1 METVLRSASREV
13 VIGPQQPFCIIGERI
28 NPTGRKIF
36 QEQLR
41 RGDLSRIEIDVA
53 QQVAGGA
60 MVLDVNM
67 GAPLADEAE
76 LMVAAVKLIQGL
88 TDLPLCIDSSIIEVL
103 DAGLAAYQGKALV
116 NSVTAED
123 ERLEAILPLVKKYG
137 AAVIALPN
145 DEEEIPEDPRKRL
158 DLARKIIHV
167 ATGRFGIPA
176 EDIVI
181 DPLAMPVGA
190 DTSLVVKT
198 METISLLREE
208 FGVNTTLGASNVSF
222 GMPDR
227 HAIGAAFL
235 PMAITSGL
243 TSAILDARAPQ
254 IVRAVQAADLLLD
267 RDPWGASWIAAH
279 RAQQAAQAQ
288 HRPRRDHGAARDGR
302 CGRQHAALNSPQRKP
317 ARRAPPRRCQYDG
330 ASADGVFTDG
340 PVRVDLRFE
349 PSGRQV
355 RVPAGVSVFDAASW
369 NGIAIDS
376 TCGGHGTCKKCKVR
390 MLDGAA
396 APSAL
401 DIRAFSPDE
410 LRDGWRLACR
420 VLADGDARI
429 DVPPLA
435 TRPKAAT
442 VGVGRQVILRPAVQK
457 RYLELDEPSLAD
469 QRSDIERILDGVDDL
484 ELRPDLHAVRVAG
497 RALRAADFKVT
508 AVIVDE
514 VLIDVQPGDTSGRLF
529 GIAFDLGT
537 TTVVATLLDLSTGT
551 PVAVA
556 SALNQQQPFGADV
569 ITRISATM
577 MDPDTLARLT
587 ALAQQ
592 TLAELAAEV
601 CAAGGIDPAEVYEV
615 ALAGNATMTHIVL
628 GIDPEPLGVAP
639 FILATRLLPEV
650 LAAELGLPAHPRAR
664 AVIFPPFGAYVG
676 GDITA
681 GLLASGMDRD
691 ARTRLFIDIGTNC
704 EIVLGNRDWLLATAA
719 PAGPA
724 FEGAAIRCGMRAADG
739 AIEVVTM
746 TPDGLEL
753 KVIGDTEPAGLCGSG
768 LVDAVTGLV
777 RLGLLDSS
785 GRLVSEERAAELA
798 PGLADRLTQLGAE
811 RVFVLH
817 WLGEPGNVSRS
828 VYLSQRDVRELQ
840 FAKAAIATGWR
851 ILLEEAGLEPGDIQQ
866 VLLAGSFGSYLSP
879 ANAIRIGLV
888 PDIPVLRVVSAGNVA
903 GEGAKMA
910 LLSVR
915 ERAGGLAL
923 LEEVRYV
930 ELSDRA
936 DFNDRFV
943 DQLAFPD

>member
-1 METVLRSASREV
+1 M
-13 VIGPQQPFCIIGERI
+13 
-28 NPTGRKIF
+28 
-36 QEQLR
+36 
-41 RGDLSRIEIDVA
+41 
-53 QQVAGGA
+53 
-60 MVLDVNM
+60 
-67 GAPLADEAE
+67 
-76 LMVAAVKLIQGL
+76 
-88 TDLPLCIDSSIIEVL
+88 
-103 DAGLAAYQGKALV
+103 
-116 NSVTAED
+116 
-123 ERLEAILPLVKKYG
+123 
-137 AAVIALPN
+137 
-145 DEEEIPEDPRKRL
+145 
-158 DLARKIIHV
+158 
-167 ATGRFGIPA
+167 
-176 EDIVI
+176 
-181 DPLAMPVGA
+181 
-190 DTSLVVKT
+190 
-198 METISLLREE
+198 
-208 FGVNTTLGASNVSF
+208 TT
-222 GMPDR
+222 
-227 HAIGAAFL
+227 
-235 PMAITSGL
+235 
-243 TSAILDARAPQ
+243 
-254 IVRAVQAADLLLD
+254 
-267 RDPWGASWIAAH
+267 
-279 RAQQAAQAQ
+279 AQ
-288 HRPRRDHGAARDGR
+288 HRDADV
-302 CGRQHAALNSPQRKP
+302 
-317 ARRAPPRRCQYDG
+317 
-330 ASADGVFTDG
+330 SAEG

-514 VLIDVQPGDTSGRLF
+514 VLIDVQPGDTSARLF

-650 LAAELGLPAHPRAR
+650 LAADLGLPAHPRAR

-746 TPDGLEL
+746 TPSGLEL
-753 KVIGDTEPAGLCGSG
+753 KVIGDAEPAGLCGSG

-785 GRLVSEERAAELA
+785 GRLVSEERAAELT

-879 ANAIRIGLV
+879 SNAIRLGLV
-888 PDIPVLRVVSAGNVA
+888 PDIPVLRVISAGNVA

-930 ELSDRA
+930 ELSDRT

-943 DQLAFPD
+943 DQLAFPG